1 MKLPPLPIA
10 RMASLVPSLRPPR
23 PRPWLCCHCHCTSN
37 SVPSLCAP
45 GGLASCSSSP
55 AVPSRFG
62 ATRPVRR
69 TMLRALVQQGGH
81 RLSDGKRTCSWLPT
95 SLPWLYFGGSTSG
108 SFICQI
114 RPPVTSSVT
123 FGTVVKSPRRRFLSQ
138 VCTSS
143 EGQPMVVDDGK
154 LLKAMVYE
162 AQNGFSNV
170 SGVAS
175 RFGEFLYAQLSLR
188 STAAD
193 NVFSSLEND
202 ARRYDRL
209 DSVNRAQ
216 LLDRVAQAMGFLNT
230 QDLISHHVALRE
242 ASVDLQDPPR
252 YSSEAP
258 ATKLKAKQVETSE
271 GKVPVGTHSKST
283 AVPPSKSVHSAI
295 KFGSSEPIQLYK
307 PPVDGKGKKST
318 IESKY
323 SAEHVKPSE
332 TIVSQPKAPNEKA
345 LLQMKRKLTKSP
357 AAVTPTLDR
366 RSLPSIDS
374 VGNAD
379 AQIKV
384 SEVDSYV
391 EETSTELI
399 LTRGAANYKDCMLDI
414 PLGFIKNLSVYQ
426 RSRLD
431 ENGFHTLRML
441 LQHFPRTYVNFQ
453 QAGQRV
459 EDGQHLSFVGTIMSS
474 RGLRLGP
481 SLGAIEVIVR
491 SKVDAQVPSDEH
503 SDDSSS
509 QQGRTVFLHLKKF
522 FRGVRF
528 TNPWFLNKMAAKYP
542 LYAQVAVGGKVKALP
557 LEDHFE
563 IREYNLELW
572 DHDANDPSSAD
583 GGEEMKP
590 ELEMSGRPYPVY
602 PSKGGL
608 QPKTLEFCIQ
618 RLLPALPV
626 DLDPLPKDIREKHG
640 FVGLRQAYLGIHTP
654 QDAKDAEQARQRLV
668 FDEFFY
674 LQLGLLLQRQQISDK
689 YLGDAGPSIME
700 DSGTLGMEQW
710 SPLTLKLVNSLPY
723 TLTNSQKK
731 AASEIMWDLKRPVPM
746 SRLLQGDVGCGKTVV
761 AFLGLIEV
769 IDAGYQGAL
778 MAPTEFLAIQHY
790 QRIMAWLDIL
800 EDHERPRVALL
811 TGSTPIAKARI
822 IRSELES
829 GEITLAIGTHSL
841 ISDSIRF
848 ANLGLAVVD
857 EQHRFGVA
865 QRGRLNSKVRDS
877 GVMLSAESIEAIE
890 GGRDNER
897 EGASNVVLS
906 APHVLAMSATP
917 IPRTL
922 ALAMH
927 GDMSISQ
934 ITELPPGRPKT
945 TTLAFQGNNKG
956 RQEVYTM
963 MREELEAGGR
973 VFVVYP
979 VIGLSEE
986 LPELRAAESEFETLT
1001 EEFKDFQCGLVHGR
1015 MKAQEKEAAMELFKI
1030 GKSQILVSTTVIE
1043 VGIDIPEASM
1053 IVIEHAER
1061 YGMAQLHQL
1070 RGRVGRGSRDSKCIL
1085 LGSTLASLNRLKLLE
1100 NSNDGFYLAEIDLK
1114 LRGPGDMLGKR
1125 QSGFLPEF
1133 GIARLDQDG
1142 EVLERARAAAEE
1154 ILCSHHGL
1162 KDLPRVKQELSIRRP
1177 PGSLG

>member
-1 MKLPPLPIA
+1 MKVLPLA
-10 RMASLVPSLRPPR
+10 RMATLVPSLRPPPHR
-23 PRPWLCCHCHCTSN
+23 WRCRHCST
-37 SVPSLCAP
+37 SVPSLYSP
-45 GGLASCSSSP
+45 GGLDWSSSSVGCRSSLP
-55 AVPSRFG
+55 QAMPCRLGLGRS
-62 ATRPVRR
+62 VRGPM
-69 TMLRALVQQGGH
+69 MLRALVAPQ
-81 RLSDGKRTCSWLPT
+81 LSYCERTPSWLLA
-95 SLPWLYFGGSTSG
+95 SLPWLSFSASASG
-108 SFICQI
+108 SFLC
-114 RPPVTSSVT
+114 RSCPPVSSIP
-123 FGTVVKSPRRRFLSQ
+123 FGTAVKSPKRRFLSH

-154 LLKAMVYE
+154 LLRAMVYE
-162 AQNGFSNV
+162 AQHGFSNV

-175 RFGEFLYAQLSLR
+175 RFGEFLYAQLSLK

-193 NVFSSLEND
+193 SVFSSLEKD
-202 ARRYDRL
+202 AKRYDRL

-216 LLDRVAQAMGFLNT
+216 LLDRVAQVMGFLNT
-230 QDLISHHVALRE
+230 EDVIAHHVALRE
-242 ASVDLQDPPR
+242 ASIDLQDPPR

-258 ATKLKAKQVETSE
+258 TT
-271 GKVPVGTHSKST
+271 SKSKVKLVKSSDAT
-283 AVPPSKSVHSAI
+283 LGKNKASKSIPSAI
-295 KFGSSEPIQLYK
+295 KFGSSEPIELYK
-307 PPVDGKGKKST
+307 PGGKGKNST
-318 IESKY
+318 TVSKF
-323 SAEHVKPSE
+323 SAEIAKSSE
-332 TIVSQPKAPNEKA
+332 TTVSETKELNDKATQQTK
-345 LLQMKRKLTKSP
+345 KKLAESP
-357 AAVTPTLDR
+357 VAVVPTLVTRIPASPHSVASSETHIEVSDF
-366 RSLPSIDS
+366 DS
-374 VGNAD
+374 
-379 AQIKV
+379 
-384 SEVDSYV
+384 SYV
-391 EETSTELI
+391 EGDNTELM
-399 LTRGAANYKDCMLDI
+399 LMRGAAKYRDCVLDV
-414 PLGFIKNLSVYQ
+414 PLSFVKNLSAYQ
-426 RSRLD
+426 RSRLE

-481 SLGAIEVIVR
+481 SLGAIEVIVK
-491 SKVDAQVPSDEH
+491 SKVDTQVTSDEH
-503 SDDSSS
+503 SDESSS
-509 QQGRTVFLHLKKF
+509 EQGKTVFLHLKKF
-522 FRGVRF
+522 FRGARF

-542 LYAQVAVGGKVKALP
+542 LYASVAVGGKVKALT
-557 LEDHFE
+557 LENHFE

-572 DHDANDPSSAD
+572 DQDSNDSTVD
-583 GGEEMKP
+583 GGDEMKSD
-590 ELEMSGRPYPVY
+590 LEMSGKPYPVY

-618 RLLPALPV
+618 RLLPALPL
-626 DLDPLPKDIREKHG
+626 DIDPLPKDIRKKHEL
-640 FVGLRQAYLGIHTP
+640 VELRQAYFGIHTP

-674 LQLGLLLQRQQISDK
+674 LQLGLLLHRQQLEDK
-689 YLGDAGPSIME
+689 YLGSAGPSTVGE
-700 DSGTLGMEQW
+700 CGTLDMEQW

-723 TLTNSQKK
+723 TLTISQKK
-731 AASEIMWDLKRPVPM
+731 AASEIIWDLQRPVPM

-778 MAPTEFLAIQHY
+778 MAPTEFLAIQHH
-790 QRIMAWLDIL
+790 QRITGWLDIL

-811 TGSTPIAKARI
+811 TGSTPTAKARM
-822 IRSELES
+822 IRNGLES
-829 GEITLAIGTHSL
+829 GEIALAIGTHSL
-841 ISDSIRF
+841 ISESVKF

-877 GVMLSAESIEAIE
+877 GVMLSGESSQSVESV
-890 GGRDNER
+890 DSER
-897 EGASNVVLS
+897 GEASNVLLS

-945 TTLAFQGNNKG
+945 TTLAFQGNDKG
-956 RQEVYTM
+956 REEVYKM
-963 MREELEAGGR
+963 MKEELETGGR
-973 VFVVYP
+973 AFVVYP
-979 VIGLSEE
+979 VIEISEE
-986 LPELRAAESEFETLT
+986 LPELRAAETEFETLT
-1001 EEFKDFQCGLVHGR
+1001 EEFEDFQCGLVHGR
-1015 MKAQEKEAAMELFKI
+1015 MKAHEKEAAMELFKS

-1053 IVIEHAER
+1053 IVIENAER

-1085 LGSTLASLNRLKLLE
+1085 LGSTSASLNRLGLLE
-1100 NSNDGFYLAEIDLK
+1100 HSNDGFYLAEIDLK
-1114 LRGPGDMLGKR
+1114 LRGPGEMLGKR

-1133 GIARLDQDG
+1133 SIARLDQDG
-1142 EVLERARAAAEE
+1142 EILERARAAAEE
-1154 ILCSHHGL
+1154 ILSTHHGL
-1162 KDLPRVKQELSIRRP
+1162 KGLPRVKQELSIRRP